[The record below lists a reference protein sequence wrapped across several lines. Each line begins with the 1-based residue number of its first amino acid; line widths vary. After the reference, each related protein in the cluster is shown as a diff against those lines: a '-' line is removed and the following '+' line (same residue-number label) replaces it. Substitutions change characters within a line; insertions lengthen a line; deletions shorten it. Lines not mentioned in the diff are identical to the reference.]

1 MVETQAGSV
10 KFLYTTIQMSKLLQ
24 RANKKIGV
32 SNAAALLIVVS
43 LVGQVLGFL
52 RYKMVNANFSAYGP
66 ESTDAYFAAFKIPDF
81 FFFTFAAGALGV
93 AFIPVLAE
101 RLEKGDRKG
110 AWALTGSLLNLL
122 AIIMLVIGV
131 IMFVFAEPLIH
142 NVVGSGLS
150 PEQTANAVAIM
161 RLISFNPFLFAVSGV
176 LTNAQQAFGRFFF
189 FAIGPVVYNIAII
202 ISVLLFREN
211 VGLVGLGI
219 GALAGAVLQLGVALL
234 GLLDANFN
242 WSPRIMWKSSD
253 FRVILRQLPPRSID
267 QGVDSINSIV
277 ETNIASNLRTGSIS
291 FYENAYILHTTPVIV
306 LGNTIATASFPQLSQ
321 RLAQN
326 RRDLFNR
333 DFLRVLR
340 ALIWITAPVVVIS
353 YFGRAYLARMIFA
366 KDASEIALIF
376 GYFAVAIFF
385 RTIYAVISRWFYAQK
400 DTVTPLLVSLVAI
413 ALNIGLAL
421 FLSRPWMYG
430 VAGLALAQ
438 SIVAAVEVLVL
449 GIIMLFRDHRLFNM
463 EFWSGVTKIVS
474 VTGFTTITT
483 FIMVGLYPLE
493 ADDTG
498 VVTLGTKLALISGV
512 AFAVHVS
519 LSLLFGLDEA
529 RSVTKKIRSI
539 ILKPI
544 KW

>member
-1 MVETQAGSV
+1 
-10 KFLYTTIQMSKLLQ
+10 MSKLLQ

-43 LVGQVLGFL
+43 LIGQVLGFL

-202 ISVLLFREN
+202 ISVLLFRES

-234 GLLDANFN
+234 GLLDANFQLE
-242 WSPRIMWKSSD
+242 SADHVEEQRLQSD
-253 FRVILRQLPPRSID
+253 TAP
-267 QGVDSINSIV
+267 
-277 ETNIASNLRTGSIS
+277 
-291 FYENAYILHTTPVIV
+291 
-306 LGNTIATASFPQLSQ
+306 ATATLDRSGR
-321 RLAQN
+321 RLYQQH
-326 RRDLFNR
+326 RRDEHCVEFAHRL
-333 DFLRVLR
+333 DQLLRKRLYPAHYSGHR
-340 ALIWITAPVVVIS
+340 ARE
-353 YFGRAYLARMIFA
+353 YYCH
-366 KDASEIALIF
+366 
-376 GYFAVAIFF
+376 
-385 RTIYAVISRWFYAQK
+385 
-400 DTVTPLLVSLVAI
+400 
-413 ALNIGLAL
+413 
-421 FLSRPWMYG
+421 
-430 VAGLALAQ
+430 
-438 SIVAAVEVLVL
+438 
-449 GIIMLFRDHRLFNM
+449 GIIP
-463 EFWSGVTKIVS
+463 SAQPA
-474 VTGFTTITT
+474 TGPEQTRP
-483 FIMVGLYPLE
+483 VQP
-493 ADDTG
+493 
-498 VVTLGTKLALISGV
+498 
-512 AFAVHVS
+512 
-519 LSLLFGLDEA
+519 
-529 RSVTKKIRSI
+529 
-539 ILKPI
+539 
-544 KW
+544 

>member
-1 MVETQAGSV
+1 MN
-10 KFLYTTIQMSKLLQ
+10 KLLQ

-32 SNAAALLIVVS
+32 TNAAALLIVVS

-52 RYKMVNANFSAYGP
+52 RYKMVNANFSAYGAQ
-66 ESTDAYFAAFKIPDF
+66 STDAYFAAFKIPDF

-122 AIIMLVIGV
+122 ALIMLVLGI
-131 IMFVFAEPLIH
+131 IMFVFARPLIE
-142 NVVGSGLS
+142 NVVGSGLT
-150 PEQTANAVAIM
+150 PEQVDNAVSIM

-189 FAIGPVVYNIAII
+189 FAMGPIVYNSAII
-202 ISVLLFREN
+202 ASVLLFRDSI
-211 VGLVGLGI
+211 GLVGLGI
-219 GALAGAVLQLGVALL
+219 GALAGAVLQLLVALL
-234 GLLDANFN
+234 GLIDANFH
-242 WSPRIMWKSSD
+242 WSPTIMWRNRD
-253 FRVILRQLPPRSID
+253 FKVILRQLPPRSVD

-277 ETNIASNLRTGSIS
+277 ETNIASGLGTGSIS
-291 FYENAYILHTTPVIV
+291 FYENAYILHTTPTIV

-340 ALIWITAPVVVIS
+340 ALIWITAPIVVIS

-366 KDASEIALIF
+366 KDANEIALIF

-400 DTVTPLLVSLVAI
+400 DTVTPLVVSLFAI
-413 ALNIGLAL
+413 ALNIFLAYT
-421 FLSRPWMYG
+421 LSRPWMYG
-430 VAGLALAQ
+430 IAGLAIAQ
-438 SIVAAVEVLVL
+438 SIVAAAEVLVL
-449 GIIMLFRDHRLFNM
+449 GIIMLFRDKRLFNM
-463 EFWSGVTKIVS
+463 EFWGGVTRIVS

-483 FIMVGLYPLE
+483 FIMIGLYPLQVG
-493 ADDTG
+493 DRG
-498 VVTLGTKLALISGV
+498 VVTLGAKLALITAV
-512 AFAVHVS
+512 TFAVHVS
-519 LSLLFGLDEA
+519 ISLLFGLSEA
-529 RSVTKKIRSI
+529 RSVMNKVRQIV
-539 ILKPI
+539 LKPI

>member
-1 MVETQAGSV
+1 MN
-10 KFLYTTIQMSKLLQ
+10 KLLQ

-32 SNAAALLIVVS
+32 TNAAALLIVVS

-66 ESTDAYFAAFKIPDF
+66 QSTDAYFAAFKIPDF

-122 AIIMLVIGV
+122 AIIMFALGAV
-131 IMFVFAEPLIH
+131 MFVFAKPLVH
-142 NVVGSGLS
+142 NIVGPQLS
-150 PEQTANAVAIM
+150 PEQLDNAVAIM

-189 FAIGPVVYNIAII
+189 FAIGPVMYNAAII
-202 ISVLLFREN
+202 VSVLIFRDN
-211 VGLVGLGI
+211 IGLVGLGV
-219 GALAGAVLQLGVALL
+219 GALAGAVLQLAVALL
-234 GLLDANFN
+234 GLIDANFH
-242 WSPRIMWKSSD
+242 WSPKIMWRNSD
-253 FRVILRQLPPRSID
+253 FRTILRQLPPRSID

-277 ETNIASNLRTGSIS
+277 ETNIASGLGTGAIS

-366 KDASEIALIF
+366 KDASDIALIF
-376 GYFAVAIFF
+376 GYFSIAIFF
-385 RTIYAVISRWFYAQK
+385 RTVYSVISRWFYAQK
-400 DTVTPLLVSLVAI
+400 DTVTPLVVSLFAI
-413 ALNIGLAL
+413 ALNIVLAVV
-421 FLSRPWMYG
+421 LSRPWMYD

-438 SIVAAVEVLVL
+438 SVVAATEVFIL
-449 GIIMLFRDHRLFNM
+449 GIIMLMRDRRLFNM
-463 EFWSGVTKIVS
+463 EFWGGVVRIVS
-474 VTGFTTITT
+474 VTGFTTVAT
-483 FIMVGLYPLE
+483 FIMIGLYPLQ
-493 ADDTG
+493 ADDRG
-498 VVTLGTKLALISGV
+498 VVTLGAKLALISGV
-512 AFAVHVS
+512 TLAVHVAVS
-519 LSLLFGLDEA
+519 ALFGLTEA
-529 RSVTKKIRSI
+529 RSVMNKARQM